1 MVIIPVNIGSLGEFG
16 MRTIGKFY
24 IVNESGDK
32 IKAAFLTPISILW
45 NRDGQF
51 SIIRKAIVENA
62 IDIKKMHDESDSK
75 VTIPIINIMW
85 SQGIPISNQAGRAF
99 VGE

>member
-1 MVIIPVNIGSLGEFG
+1 MN
-16 MRTIGKFY
+16 TTGKFY

-32 IKAAFLTPISILW
+32 IKVAFLTPLPILW

-62 IDIKKMHDESDSK
+62 IDIKKMHDKSDSK
-75 VTIPIINIMW
+75 VTIPAINIMW
-85 SQGIPISNQAGRAF
+85 SQGIPTSNATGRALI
-99 VGE
+99 GE